1 MESSNANKGLKDRV
15 FYLEDILWGL
25 LFFTVSLVFTTRTHD
40 QFTLPKL
47 AALRFCTFF
56 LVVFLVY
63 RWHKGMVKAVPKSV
77 LYAASVLCF
86 WWILSTFF
94 AFHKPTA
101 LHGAYG
107 RYNGLWNHLLF
118 LLLFFMTASMP
129 MTAKRLERI
138 LRLFVLALIPVSLY
152 AIFQAFKLDP
162 VHWYAFDRPG
172 STIGQP
178 VILAAL
184 ANLAAPFALMF
195 FFNQKGKIKKS
206 WWGAVFLVFL
216 TVIIITLSR
225 GVWLAAI
232 LSLSIFLL
240 MIIKIKDVPWKKT
253 AVFITGAIVLVA
265 ALVYLSSGS
274 FHAVIKKI
282 KSFAQLK
289 HDVAVQSRIYYYDT
303 ALRVIKNHPVWGVG
317 FENFSIVYP
326 GYMKPG
332 KNPEETELFRDVL
345 PTKVHNG
352 YLQTA
357 STNGIPALLFYLVL
371 VGLILVLLKTK
382 FKSSA
387 DKTTRFISAA
397 FFVSIV
403 GYLIQD
409 IPGWNEIVLT
419 AFFWIIL
426 GLSVSF
432 SNQEN
437 REIVNFPGFVKYPIL
452 VALVIFTVLLSVDS
466 VKKLYTNK
474 LFQESR
480 YLDIQTQ
487 WPRIQTNTDKGLRA
501 VPGDFHY
508 EYVAALIY
516 EKRFSLTGDPGAY
529 EKGCRLLE
537 QAHHNNPYNPYILIR
552 RIEFDIEALQEGIIK
567 STSGFVREN
576 TIKLVQTAKNHPSV
590 YEVISKLRFSE
601 RKFQEALENIK
612 KAINLRKE
620 NTRYYLIEGDICR
633 ALNDADASID
643 SYKNSLANNS
653 DQKVF
658 SQEWIHAKYGIAA
671 GLIQK
676 NQPDEALMEIN
687 SVVERFPKIVDSYL
701 MIGDIYGRMNNL
713 EKAREFFQK
722 ALEIDPLNPI
732 ARRGLQQIK
741 QILDSGH
748 LHH

>member
-1 MESSNANKGLKDRV
+1 MESSNADKGLKDRV
-15 FYLEDILWGL
+15 SYIEDILWGL

-56 LVVFLVY
+56 LVLFLVY
-63 RWHKGMVKAVPKSV
+63 RLQKGMVKAVPKSV
-77 LYAASVLCF
+77 LYAASALCL

-129 MTAKRLERI
+129 MEAKRLKRI

-152 AIFQAFKLDP
+152 AIFQALKIDP

-178 VILAAL
+178 VILAGL

-206 WWGAVFLVFL
+206 LWGAVFLVFF

-232 LSLSIFLL
+232 ISLSIFSL
-240 MIIKIKDVPWKKT
+240 MIIKIKNVPWKKT
-253 AVFITGAIVLVA
+253 TAFVTGAIVLVTV
-265 ALVYLSSGS
+265 LVYLSTVS
-274 FHAVIKKI
+274 FHPVIKKI

-289 HDVAVQSRIYYYDT
+289 QDVAVQSRIYYYDA
-303 ALRVIKNHPVWGVG
+303 ALRVIKNHPVFGVG

-326 GYMKPG
+326 KYRTPG
-332 KNPEETELFRDVL
+332 KNPEETEIFRDVL

-357 STNGIPALLFYLVL
+357 ATNGIPTLIFYLVL
-371 VGLILVLLKTK
+371 VGLILVLMKKK

-387 DKTTRFISAA
+387 DKSTRFISAA
-397 FFVSIV
+397 FWAALV

-409 IPGWNEIVLT
+409 ISGWNEIVLT
-419 AFFWIIL
+419 AFFWIVL
-426 GLSVSF
+426 GLSVTF
-432 SNQEN
+432 GNMEN
-437 REIVNFPGFVKYPIL
+437 RAAVNFPWFIKYPIS
-452 VALVIFTVLLSVDS
+452 VVLVIFTVILPGESVQKLSA
-466 VKKLYTNK
+466 NK

-480 YLDIQTQ
+480 YLDIKTQ
-487 WPRIQTNTDKGLRA
+487 WQRIEANTEKGLRA

-508 EYVAALIY
+508 EYVAALLY
-516 EKRFSLTGDPGAY
+516 EKRFSLVGDPGAY
-529 EKGCRLLE
+529 ERGCRLLE
-537 QAHHNNPYNPYILIR
+537 QAQKNNPYDPYILIR
-552 RIEFDIEALQEGIIK
+552 RIEFDIAALNKKIIK
-567 STSGFVREN
+567 STSEFVRNN
-576 TIKLVQTAKNHPSV
+576 TKKLVDTAKNNPSV
-590 YEVISKLRFSE
+590 YEVISKLRFRE
-601 RKFQEALENIK
+601 RKFSEAREYIK
-612 KAINLRKE
+612 KAINLREE
-620 NTRYYLIEGDICR
+620 NIKYYLIEGDICR
-633 ALNDADASID
+633 VLNDIDASIE
-643 SYKNSLANNS
+643 SYKKSLANNS

-658 SQEWIHAKYGIAA
+658 SEEWIHAKYGIAA
-671 GLIQK
+671 SLIRK
-676 NQPDEALMEIN
+676 NQPDEALKEIN
-687 SVVERFPKIVDSYL
+687 SVVEHFPKRVDSYL
-701 MIGDIYGRMNNL
+701 MMGDIYGRINNL
-713 EKAREFFQK
+713 EKAKEFFQK
-722 ALEIDPLNPI
+722 ALEIDPLNPT
-732 ARRGLQQIK
+732 ARKGLQQIK
-741 QILDSGH
+741 QIQNIH
-748 LHH
+748 